1 MNSDFAD
8 VEGTIRDPT
17 RALIGKVVDT
27 RSPLIRNTVRGI
39 QLAFGEVFQT
49 AIVETT
55 EGNVDGMGSKH
66 GVNGVSDDRRFD
78 IQLGLVIVVSV
89 VWLGLDGGDGLP
101 RTVRI
106 VVSGV

>member
-1 MNSDFAD
+1 MDRDFAD
-8 VEGTIRDPT
+8 VKGIIRDPA

-49 AIVETT
+49 TVVETT

-66 GVNGVSDDRRFD
+66 RVNGVSDDGRFD
-78 IQLGLVIVVSV
+78 VQLRLVIVVSI

-101 RTVRI
+101 WTI
-106 VVSGV
+106 WMIVSGV